1 MQICKALFHYNYPFE
16 IISQIVAHLSADLS
30 TIFSLHQTPTDSPKL
45 RHEKGLKIEYLHL
58 IIEEYQC
65 SGTCEYCLCSF
76 CLEKVNSRYVR
87 SCFGYVIRH
96 LNLLSIKTKDR
107 DKVIYSIMKLYMGF
121 IIWKTL

>member
-30 TIFSLHQTPTDSPKL
+30 TIFSLHQTPTDRPKL
-45 RHEKGLKIEYLHL
+45 RHEQGLKIEYLHL

-87 SCFGYVIRH
+87 SSVSFRRKRLAI
-96 LNLLSIKTKDR
+96 
-107 DKVIYSIMKLYMGF
+107 DKFF
-121 IIWKTL
+121 IIFPDKFIGLTRWP